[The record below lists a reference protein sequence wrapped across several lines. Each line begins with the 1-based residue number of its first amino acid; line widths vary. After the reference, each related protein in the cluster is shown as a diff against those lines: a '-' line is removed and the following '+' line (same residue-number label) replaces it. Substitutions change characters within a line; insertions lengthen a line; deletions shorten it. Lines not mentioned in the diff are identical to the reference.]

1 MRTIITSIFLM
12 IFLVGCSIKPVSL
25 DTCNYPKL
33 KEYPVDANIELKYKR
48 YDPVSNEVVL
58 EYDDLIILIDKIK
71 SLKIQYMN
79 YNNQTI
85 QYNHSYHKDK

>member
-48 YDPVSNEVVL
+48 YNQI
-58 EYDDLIILIDKIK
+58 IIL
-71 SLKIQYMN
+71 
-79 YNNQTI
+79 
-85 QYNHSYHKDK
+85 